1 MNQNQELDNSQRS
14 LQIVGL
20 LGQIGQPTDQNKI
33 EKISTE
39 QIEFNLI
46 KLRNPYHKNLSTDD
60 KNKSNLFVKQSHTF
74 CSRFKQSENSTLINR
89 CQNIKVQE
97 AASEIFTS
105 TSNAT
110 SATSPMISIQ
120 VVHHDF
126 RHVFHHIL
134 LHDHGLKGWESCS
147 LCIPDLGE
155 LSLE

>member
-1 MNQNQELDNSQRS
+1 MSRNILRS
-14 LQIVGL
+14 FENFNKFEIFG
-20 LGQIGQPTDQNKI
+20 QNKI

-60 KNKSNLFVKQSHTF
+60 KNKSNLFMKQSHTF

-110 SATSPMISIQ
+110 SATSPMISIRL
-120 VVHHDF
+120 F
-126 RHVFHHIL
+126 IMTSAMFFTTYSY